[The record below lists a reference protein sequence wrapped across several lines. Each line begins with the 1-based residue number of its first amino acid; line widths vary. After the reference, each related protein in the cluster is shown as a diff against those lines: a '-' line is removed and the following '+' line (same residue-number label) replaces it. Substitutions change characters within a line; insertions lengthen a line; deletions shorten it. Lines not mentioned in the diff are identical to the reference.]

1 MASSLE
7 QTECPECGQVVHYQP
22 QRWKAQVVCSNCQE
36 TFAVEASA
44 TSTSAASEKTPLPS
58 HLQSPSP
65 NVGMPPKLP
74 DETTASALNYKRSKA
89 GGPLIAVVVILVFVA
104 VIGVGVVYLVQ
115 LDSVAKSNGNDNAS
129 DRDKGKDVP
138 EKINYLLAGKKKGR
152 IGGVEVSIRKVEYA
166 PLRVK
171 DQNFKVHD
179 SSEMVLQIYLE
190 VRTKRMG
197 ETMYTSWYGN
207 LFKRGDVDV
216 EATLQDE
223 TGRLC
228 LMPVY
233 EGVSTVQGNTPFAKL
248 EKNQRVNDCIIFSLP
263 EGVGITDIKELRLKL
278 PMETVSSVGD
288 IYFKIPRDAIKLYN

>member
-36 TFAVEASA
+36 TFAVEPSA
-44 TSTSAASEKTPLPS
+44 NSPAAASGKTPLPS
-58 HLQSPSP
+58 HLQSPSQ
-65 NVGMPPKLP
+65 NVGNSPAIP
-74 DETTASALNYKRSKA
+74 DETTTTALNYKRSKA

-104 VIGVGVVYLVQ
+104 VIGAGVIYLVQ
-115 LDSVAKSNGNDNAS
+115 LDSVAKSKGDDNTS
-129 DRDKGKDVP
+129 DGDKDVP
-138 EKINYLLAGKKKGR
+138 AEINYLLAGKKKGR
-152 IGGVEVSIRKVEYA
+152 LGEVEVAIRKVEYA

-179 SSEMVLQIYLE
+179 SSEMVVQVYLE
-190 VRTKRMG
+190 VRTKRKE
-197 ETMYTSWYGN
+197 ETVYTSWYGN
-207 LFKRGDVDV
+207 LFKRGDAEV

-228 LMPVY
+228 VMPVY
-233 EGVSTVQGNTPFAKL
+233 EGVSRVQGNTPFAKL
-248 EKNQRVNDCIIFSLP
+248 EKNQKINDCIIFSMP

-288 IYFKIPRDAIKLYN
+288 IYFKIPRDDIKLYN

>member
-36 TFAVEASA
+36 TFAVEPSA
-44 TSTSAASEKTPLPS
+44 NSPAAASGKTPLPS
-58 HLQSPSP
+58 HLQSPSQ
-65 NVGMPPKLP
+65 NVGNSPAIP
-74 DETTASALNYKRSKA
+74 DETTTTALNYKRSKA

-104 VIGVGVVYLVQ
+104 VIGAGVIYLVQ
-115 LDSVAKSNGNDNAS
+115 LDSVAKSKSDDNTS
-129 DRDKGKDVP
+129 DGDKDVP
-138 EKINYLLAGKKKGR
+138 AEINYLLAGKKKGR
-152 IGGVEVSIRKVEYA
+152 LGEVEVAVRKVEYA

-179 SSEMVLQIYLE
+179 SSEMVVQVYLE
-190 VRTKRMG
+190 VRTKRKE
-197 ETMYTSWYGN
+197 ETVYTSWYGN
-207 LFKRGDVDV
+207 LFKRGDAEV

-228 LMPVY
+228 VMPVY
-233 EGVSTVQGNTPFAKL
+233 EGVSRVQGNTPFAKL
-248 EKNQRVNDCIIFSLP
+248 EKNQKINDCIIFSMP

-288 IYFKIPRDAIKLYN
+288 IYFKIPRDDIKLYN

>member
-1 MASSLE
+1 MASSLN

-44 TSTSAASEKTPLPS
+44 NSTAAVSGKTPLPS

-65 NVGMPPKLP
+65 DVGMPQELA
-74 DETTASALNYKRSKA
+74 DEESATALNYKRSKA
-89 GGPLIAVVVILVFVA
+89 GGPLIVVLVILVFVA
-104 VIGVGVVYLVQ
+104 AIGAGVIYLVQ
-115 LDSVAKSNGNDNAS
+115 LDRVAKSNGNDNTS
-129 DRDKGKDVP
+129 DRDKGVP
-138 EKINYLLAGKKKGR
+138 EKIKYLLAGKKKGR
-152 IGGVEVSIRKVEYA
+152 IGGVEVAIRKVEYA

-179 SSEMVLQIYLE
+179 SSEMVLQVYLE
-190 VRTKRMG
+190 VRTKRME
-197 ETMYTSWYGN
+197 ETVYTSWYGN

-288 IYFKIPRDAIKLYN
+288 IYFKIPRDDVKLYN